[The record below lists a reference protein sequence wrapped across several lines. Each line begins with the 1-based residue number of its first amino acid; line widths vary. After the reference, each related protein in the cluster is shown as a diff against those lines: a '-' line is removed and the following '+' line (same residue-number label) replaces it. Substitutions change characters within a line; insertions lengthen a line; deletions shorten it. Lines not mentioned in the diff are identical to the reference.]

1 MPPVRLRL
9 IDAAKSLVM
18 IALLGAI
25 AGCAVKPPNSS
36 YEVSQLGRFEYREPK
51 PGMSGVVVGAPHGGT
66 VPSTVTLAELI
77 SERTGAGLVAAY
89 GFKSKQI
96 SVEQPVVRSYPYRT
110 IAGGPFQRRSVFVEF
125 KDILRRITQGSIDL
139 YVGIRHRP
147 AAEAADGMQVI
158 ASGFTFEEA
167 NLIKQSFVAERDRVI
182 GSRAIE
188 KLSISM
194 DPLEAISWQAPGLSH
209 HGVLMVAERG
219 LSVRVP
225 EKFLSADYLSVYGDI
240 FSAWVKDIENLVNDR
255 SRLLPQVEVTVMDLG
270 RIDLVPSRKGIAG
283 VVIGAPHGSY
293 DEYTAEFAKQ
303 LGFRTSLATVIARGF
318 TPTEAGGWRIN
329 VNRPSEMNYL
339 ALDLEVNSPRSRKIF
354 DAFKQIVLD
363 AAGGDLRLYFDVHQ
377 YGADN
382 TIQIA
387 TVGVDS
393 RQASRI
399 KRVYHHVRDQL
410 LKENAGVDRVELLI
424 EPLDKIEIGAWPA
437 KYSGIL
443 SVARKSLHI
452 ELPLHSAL
460 RNKASRDLYTMVISE
475 LLTHALRDLA
485 D

>member
-1 MPPVRLRL
+1 MVSVAYPLL
-9 IDAAKSLVM
+9 MS
-18 IALLGAI
+18 ALLAAI
-25 AGCAVKPPNSS
+25 AGCAVKQSTSS
-36 YEVSQLGRFEYREPK
+36 YEISQLGRFEYREPK

-66 VPSTVTLAELI
+66 APATAALAHLI
-77 SERTGAGLVAAY
+77 SESTGAGFVAAY

-110 IAGGPFQRRSVFVEF
+110 VAGGPSQRRSVFVEF
-125 KDILRRITQGSIDL
+125 KDILRRMTHGSLDF
-139 YVGIRHRP
+139 YFGIRHRP
-147 AAEAADGMQVI
+147 AAEAGDRMQVI

-167 NLIKQSFVAERDRVI
+167 KIIKQSFTAQRDRVV
-182 GSRAIE
+182 GARAIE

-219 LSVRVP
+219 LSVRIP

-240 FSAWVKDIENLVNDR
+240 FSAWVRDIENLVNDR

-339 ALDLEVNSPRSRKIF
+339 SKREVNSPRSRKIF
-354 DAFKQIVLD
+354 DAFKQIVVD

-393 RQASRI
+393 RQALHI
-399 KRVYHHVRDQL
+399 KREYNRVRDHL
-410 LKENAGVDRVELLI
+410 LSENAGVDRVELLI
-424 EPLDKIEIGAWPA
+424 EPLDKIEIGAWAA

-460 RNKASRDLYTMVISE
+460 RNQAHREIYTKAIAE
-475 LLTHALRDLA
+475 LLAHALRELA
-485 D
+485 E

>member
-1 MPPVRLRL
+1 
-9 IDAAKSLVM
+9 
-18 IALLGAI
+18 
-25 AGCAVKPPNSS
+25 
-36 YEVSQLGRFEYREPK
+36 
-51 PGMSGVVVGAPHGGT
+51 MSGVVVGAPHAGT
-66 VPSTVTLAELI
+66 VPATAALAHLI
-77 SERTGAGLVAAY
+77 SERTGAGYIAAY

-125 KDILRRITQGSIDL
+125 TDILRRITQGSIDL

-147 AAEAADGMQVI
+147 AGEAADRMQVV
-158 ASGFTFEEA
+158 ASGFTFEQAE
-167 NLIKQSFVAERDRVI
+167 IIEQSFLAARDRVI

-188 KLSISM
+188 KLSISL
-194 DPLEAISWQAPGLSH
+194 DPLEAVSWQARGLSH
-209 HGVLMVAERG
+209 HGVLMVAEKG

-225 EKFLSADYLSVYGDI
+225 EKFLAGANLSVYGDI
-240 FSAWVKDIENLVNDR
+240 FSAWVKDIERLVHDN
-255 SRLLPQVEVTVMDLG
+255 SRLVPHVEVTVMDLG
-270 RIDLVPSRKGIAG
+270 RFDLIPPRKGIAG

-293 DEYTAEFAKQ
+293 DEYTAEIVEQ
-303 LGFRTSLATVIARGF
+303 LGFRTGLATVIARGF

-339 ALDLEVNSPRSRKIF
+339 APDLEVNSPRSRKIF

-399 KRVYHHVRDQL
+399 KRVYHRARDQF
-410 LKENAGVDRVELLI
+410 LKENAGV
-424 EPLDKIEIGAWPA
+424 
-437 KYSGIL
+437 
-443 SVARKSLHI
+443 
-452 ELPLHSAL
+452 
-460 RNKASRDLYTMVISE
+460 
-475 LLTHALRDLA
+475 
-485 D
+485 